1 MVECRKSS
9 PNETELVNN
18 SKNSGLKIS
27 SKIKDLFPVNSPI
40 KLKKGVNL
48 HKANATT
55 TGQSN
60 KIPTLQKQNK
70 IRKAKASNKIKDLLL
85 NNAQKLL
92 AESINYEVQERENN
106 IVTHAQSTV
115 ENTANNRI
123 ADRQVLKINNFYSNQ
138 LDECSKSEKIS
149 SLLLNS
155 VDKNTNS
162 NEAFSHSN
170 ENKFSDNNNS
180 RKNIQSKAKRMNSN
194 QIRDLLKNEL
204 VLVKVKRKRVNK
216 CTKISNLLNTNLGCS
231 N

>member
-1 MVECRKSS
+1 M
-9 PNETELVNN
+9 
-18 SKNSGLKIS
+18 
-27 SKIKDLFPVNSPI
+27 
-40 KLKKGVNL
+40 
-48 HKANATT
+48 
-55 TGQSN
+55 
-60 KIPTLQKQNK
+60 
-70 IRKAKASNKIKDLLL
+70 
-85 NNAQKLL
+85 
-92 AESINYEVQERENN
+92 
-106 IVTHAQSTV
+106 
-115 ENTANNRI
+115 
-123 ADRQVLKINNFYSNQ
+123 
-138 LDECSKSEKIS
+138 
-149 SLLLNS
+149 NS

>member
-1 MVECRKSS
+1 M
-9 PNETELVNN
+9 
-18 SKNSGLKIS
+18 
-27 SKIKDLFPVNSPI
+27 
-40 KLKKGVNL
+40 
-48 HKANATT
+48 
-55 TGQSN
+55 
-60 KIPTLQKQNK
+60 
-70 IRKAKASNKIKDLLL
+70 
-85 NNAQKLL
+85 LL

-106 IVTHAQSTV
+106 NVTHAQSTV
-115 ENTANNRI
+115 ENTVNNRI
-123 ADRQVLKINNFYSNQ
+123 ADRQVLKINNLYSNQ

-155 VDKNTNS
+155 ADKNTNS

-170 ENKFSDNNNS
+170 ENKFSDNDNNS

-204 VLVKVKRKRVNK
+204 VLVKVKRKRDNK

>member
-1 MVECRKSS
+1 M
-9 PNETELVNN
+9 
-18 SKNSGLKIS
+18 
-27 SKIKDLFPVNSPI
+27 
-40 KLKKGVNL
+40 
-48 HKANATT
+48 
-55 TGQSN
+55 
-60 KIPTLQKQNK
+60 
-70 IRKAKASNKIKDLLL
+70 

-106 IVTHAQSTV
+106 NVTQTQSTV

-123 ADRQVLKINNFYSNQ
+123 ADRQVLKINNLYSNQ

-149 SLLLNS
+149 SLLSNS

-170 ENKFSDNNNS
+170 ENKFSDNTNNNNS
-180 RKNIQSKAKRMNSN
+180 KKSIQSKAKRMNSN